1 MEKKPNFFDG
11 RTLGAI
17 AVVFVV
23 WLGWQYYMQQ
33 KYPHLFEEVKKEE
46 SVVRT
51 PEKEP
56 LNESAKIT
64 PPESASGNPKRAEL
78 QAAEPP
84 IEAQKET
91 VLVFESPN
99 LSFDISSQGMG
110 IRNIRL
116 NKYTDRQGAVI
127 RVGSPDADRS
137 TFATSF
143 LGQRSPISFELTKID
158 DRIFVG
164 RSQWGELEIVKKV
177 EVIAARYEI
186 KTQIEIKGSHP
197 NFIGFSTAIVDQVVP
212 VQGGSFFTPQYERQE
227 FYVAADDT
235 TERVHVADEN
245 ESRSFS
251 KLILT
256 SFGSQYFT
264 QAFVNKSEV
273 LPELKVEVTQATKL
287 ARALINYQN
296 LDGKNFTAQFTSFVG
311 PKDVELLR
319 AVHPEL
325 DNVVDFGWFS
335 WIAKYILVF
344 LKVIYQFVGN
354 WGVAIVLLT
363 MAVRILVLPFNLMS
377 YKSMKVMQVLQP
389 EMKAIREK
397 YKDDQQKMNQE
408 IMALMKTHK
417 ANPLGGCL
425 PMLLQFPIFIAL
437 YQVLGHS
444 IELYQAPFAFWIHDL
459 SAKDPYYVLPVLMG
473 ATLFVQTKITPS
485 TMDPAQAKVMMF
497 MPLLFSFFMLSLPS
511 GLTLYI
517 FVSGV
522 FGVLQQLYFMKFN
535 QVDTPA
541 SK

>member
-11 RTLGAI
+11 KTLGAI

-23 WLGWQYYMQQ
+23 WMGWQYYMQQ
-33 KYPHLFEEVKKEE
+33 KYPHLFEEVQKEE
-46 SVVRT
+46 SVVAT
-51 PEKEP
+51 PEKKGASDEIA
-56 LNESAKIT
+56 AKKQDVAVPI
-64 PPESASGNPKRAEL
+64 KKAEL

-99 LSFDISSQGMG
+99 LSFDISSKGMG
-110 IRNIRL
+110 LRNIRL

-137 TFATSF
+137 SFATSF

-164 RSQWGELEIVKKV
+164 RAQWGELEIIKKV
-177 EVIAARYEI
+177 EVVAARYEI
-186 KTQIEIKGSHP
+186 NTQIEIKGTHP

-235 TERVHVADEN
+235 TERVHVADED

-251 KLILT
+251 KLVLT

-273 LPELKVEVTQATKL
+273 LPELKVEVAQSTKL

-296 LDGKNFTAQFTSFVG
+296 LDGKNFTAKFASFVG

-408 IMALMKTHK
+408 IMSLMKAHK

-459 SAKDPYYVLPVLMG
+459 STKDPYYVLPVLMG